1 MKQEIRQNGIA
12 ILTSDDNCSIP
23 VIFNNLTGKNHKT
36 DEEYQIYIETT
47 AIPMMGFSYGEIE
60 RIEKGKIMET
70 GRIK

>member
-12 ILTSDDNCSIP
+12 ILSSDDNCSVP
-23 VIFNNLTGKNHKT
+23 VIFNNLTGKNHGT

-47 AIPMMGFSYGEIE
+47 AIPVMGFSYGKIE
-60 RIEKGKIMET
+60 RIENGEIMET